1 MTPAPRLPPE
11 FLSVPL
17 AHRTLHDVRD
27 GRPENSIAGAQ
38 AAIARGYGIE
48 IDLQLSADGVPMVF
62 HDEVLNR
69 LTPQVGRFNTLS
81 AAELGELR
89 LTYGTEPVPTLEAFL
104 SVVAGQVPLLIELK
118 DQDGALG
125 DAESGM
131 EAAVC
136 RIVKGYAGPV
146 AVMSFNPHM
155 IARCA
160 ELAPGIPRGLVTDPM
175 APGDWPGVPDAR
187 CEELRGMP
195 DLDRVGASFVS
206 HDVADLASDRVAGA
220 RAAGRDILCWT
231 VRSETQERTA
241 RKYADNITFEGYPA
255 ALPG

>member
-1 MTPAPRLPPE
+1 MTTPPRLPPE

-38 AAIARGYGIE
+38 AAIEQGYGIE

-81 AAELGELR
+81 AADLGELR

-104 SVVAGQVPLLIELK
+104 SVVAGRVPLLIELK

-136 RIVKGYAGPV
+136 DCLKGYDGPV
-146 AVMSFNPHM
+146 ALMSFNPHM

-160 ELAPGIPRGLVTDPM
+160 EHGPGIPRGLVTDPM
-175 APGDWPGVPDAR
+175 EAADWPGVPDAR
-187 CEELRGMP
+187 CAELRGMP
-195 DLDRVGASFVS
+195 DLDRVGASFIS
-206 HDVADLASDRVAGA
+206 HNVADLSSDPVAHA
-220 RAAGRDILCWT
+220 RTSGRDILCWT
-231 VRSETQERTA
+231 VRSAKQERTA
-241 RKYADNITFEGYPA
+241 REYADNITFEGYLA
-255 ALPG
+255 AFPG